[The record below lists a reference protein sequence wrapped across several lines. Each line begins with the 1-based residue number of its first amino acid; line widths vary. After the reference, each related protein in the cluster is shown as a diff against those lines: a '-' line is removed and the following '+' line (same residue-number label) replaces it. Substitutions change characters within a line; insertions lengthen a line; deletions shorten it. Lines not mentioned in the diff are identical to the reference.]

1 MGEYLDEFTAT
12 DGVRIHYRT
21 EGAGRPLLLLHG
33 LMAHGGFWA
42 AQQPLSRSFRLIAP
56 DLRGHG
62 RSRAE
67 PGSVTAER
75 LVRDTEELAEAL
87 DLQDA
92 IVVGWSLGAAIAWPL
107 LAGRASGRFAGSVVV
122 DMTPKVMNEN
132 GWVLGLSPDLVQ
144 ARAAAFRDDFAAFA
158 EAAGTA
164 ILAPPVVDG
173 KAELAA
179 WAGSE
184 FARNDNRAMSELW
197 SSLARQDYR
206 SLLAGI
212 RQPTLI
218 IRGAHSYLY
227 GPDTARYLER
237 ALPNARIAE
246 FANSG
251 HAPNL
256 EEPELFNST
265 IRNFAADITPARE
278 LPTHA

>member
-1 MGEYLDEFTAT
+1 
-12 DGVRIHYRT
+12 
-21 EGAGRPLLLLHG
+21 
-33 LMAHGGFWA
+33 MAHGGFWS
-42 AQQPLSRSFRLIAP
+42 AQQPLADDFRLIAP

-62 RSRAE
+62 GSRAE
-67 PGSVTAER
+67 PSSVTVER

-87 DLQDA
+87 DLQGA
-92 IVVGWSLGAAIAWPL
+92 IVVGWSLGAAVAWPL
-107 LAGRASGRFAGSVVV
+107 LAGRASARFAGSVVV
-122 DMTPKVMNEN
+122 DMTPKVMNED
-132 GWVLGLSPDLVQ
+132 GWTLGLSPDLVE
-144 ARAAAFRDDFAAFA
+144 ARAAAFRDGFATFA

-173 KAELAA
+173 KAELAV

-184 FARNDNRAMSELW
+184 FARNDNRAMSALW
-197 SSLARQDYR
+197 ASLAQEDYR

-212 RQPTLI
+212 SQPTLI

-227 GPDTARYLER
+227 GPETAGYLER

-265 IRNFAADITPARE
+265 IRDFAAGLAPARE
-278 LPTHA
+278 AQNTGMGERI